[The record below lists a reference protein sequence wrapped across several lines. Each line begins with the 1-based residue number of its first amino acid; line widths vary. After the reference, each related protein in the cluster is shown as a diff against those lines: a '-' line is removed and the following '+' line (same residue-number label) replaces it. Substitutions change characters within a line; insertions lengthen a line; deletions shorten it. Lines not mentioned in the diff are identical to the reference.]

1 MLQSFSSPIVLTIG
15 VLPIRVLAV
24 LLVPV
29 VLIALTG
36 LLAIL
41 LVVLAW
47 LTIGIGHLWCLVGVR
62 LVIALAVTSHSY

>member
-1 MLQSFSSPIVLTIG
+1 MFESFSSPIVLTIG
-15 VLPIRVLAV
+15 VLTIRVLTV
-24 LLVPV
+24 LLVAV

-47 LTIGIGHLWCLVGVR
+47 LTIVIGHLWCLVGVR
-62 LVIALAVTSHSY
+62 LVIALAVTSHSH